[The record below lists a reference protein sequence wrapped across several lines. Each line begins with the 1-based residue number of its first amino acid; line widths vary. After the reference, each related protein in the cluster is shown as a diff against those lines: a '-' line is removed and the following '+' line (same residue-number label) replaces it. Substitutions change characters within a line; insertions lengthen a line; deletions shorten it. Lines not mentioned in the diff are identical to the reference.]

1 MSNGSTESKFKK
13 IALFAGLWILI
24 GLLCFVGFRVFKHL
38 TTEKLEEETGSV
50 SLYKHDISVYADSFT
65 GYCILRSSEM
75 QNNLKKD
82 GIRLNIVDD
91 SKSKNLYFDRFKALK
106 DGKADMAVFTVD
118 SMLVAGIV
126 NMKGEFPATIV
137 AVIDETKGADAIEAK
152 GIGSIQDLNRAD
164 AKFVLT
170 PNSPS
175 EFLARIAKA
184 YFNLP
189 NLPDKWIIEADGAE
203 DVYKRFKK
211 DSGSQPRAYV
221 LWEPYVSKA
230 LEEPGAVLLFGSDKL
245 KAGIVDILVVRRKF
259 LKDNPDLVKA
269 VVKSYL
275 SAAYA
280 YQNNMAD
287 LVIKDAKAAG
297 ERLSEKDAE
306 NIVKGIQWK
315 NTLENYAHFGLLSRK
330 DASGLEH
337 LEDIIT
343 KIADVLVTT
352 GVFSQADFDKIQP
365 SSLFYTGI
373 MEELQKE
380 SFHPGK
386 LGSIVKG
393 DQDSL
398 GKVRGDVKLS
408 ALTDEQWNQLMPVAE
423 MRMERLAFRR
433 GTAELGFQSIRHLQN
448 LATRLKSM
456 PQYYL
461 HVVGNARAEDD
472 IEANK
477 DLAKARAEVS
487 SQHLILRLGV
497 NRNRIKTIAA
507 EPSLEGGAAQS
518 VTFQLGQRP
527 Y

>member
-1 MSNGSTESKFKK
+1 MSSTESKFKTR
-13 IALFAGLWILI
+13 
-24 GLLCFVGFRVFKHL
+24 GLLVLVWIVILALGFFGYKVFKHF
-38 TTEKLEEETGSV
+38 TAEKLEEETGSV
-50 SLYKHDISVYADSFT
+50 SLYKHEISVYADSFT

-82 GIRLNIVDD
+82 NIKLTITDD
-91 SKSKNLYFDRFKALK
+91 SKSKDLYFDRLKALK
-106 DGKADMAVFTVD
+106 NGKADMAVFTVD
-118 SMLVAGIV
+118 SELVAGIV
-126 NMKGEFPATIV
+126 KLKGEFPASIV
-137 AVIDETKGADAIEAK
+137 MIIDETRGADAIVAK
-152 GIGSIQDLNRAD
+152 GVKSIQDLNRAN

-211 DSGSQPRAYV
+211 DSGFQPRAYV

-245 KAGIVDILVVRRKF
+245 KAGIVDILVTRRKF

-269 VVKSYL
+269 FVKSYL

-280 YQNNMAD
+280 YQNNMVD
-287 LVIKDAKAAG
+287 LVIKDARAAG

-330 DASGLEH
+330 DASGLEY

-343 KIADVLVTT
+343 KIADVLVAT
-352 GVFSQADFDKIQP
+352 GVFSQSDFDKIQP

-398 GKVRGDVKLS
+398 DKVRGDVKLS

-433 GTAELGFQSIRHLQN
+433 GTAELGFQSIRHMQN

-461 HVVGNARAEDD
+461 YVVGNARAEGDV
-472 IEANK
+472 EANK
-477 DLAKARAEVS
+477 ALAKARAEVAA
-487 SQHLILRLGV
+487 QHLILRLGV
-497 NRNRIKTIAA
+497 NRSRIKTIAA

-518 VTFQLGQRP
+518 VTFRLGQRP